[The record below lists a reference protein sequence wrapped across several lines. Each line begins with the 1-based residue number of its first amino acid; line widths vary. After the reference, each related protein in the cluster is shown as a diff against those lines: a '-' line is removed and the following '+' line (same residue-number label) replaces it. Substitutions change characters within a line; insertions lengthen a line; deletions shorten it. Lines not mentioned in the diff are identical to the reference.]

1 MKMDSKKV
9 GIGII
14 GLIVLIIVGIF
25 LFGGN
30 KEVYKV
36 TFVNDDSKEVVEVK
50 KNDAVSRPDDPT
62 KTVYVFKGWYNGTTE
77 FDFTSKITE
86 DITLT
91 AQWEK
96 VADKVDDSDKNYY
109 NMLFNIFGSYSWLV
123 ILAELVV
130 VIGLSARIRKM
141 KPTTAKLLFC
151 AYSFLT
157 GLTFSSIFVI
167 YEISSIIYV
176 FGITALLFLIFALIG
191 YFTKID
197 LTKIGVYLFMILLG
211 VIICSIINIFV
222 GSKTFDLG
230 ITIVC
235 LIVFIIY
242 IAYDMQ
248 IIKRNLYLISE
259 EDNLAIYGALQLYLD
274 FINIFLR
281 LLQLFGRS
289 RD

>member
-1 MKMDSKKV
+1 MGDKMIESNKLFSKV
-9 GIGII
+9 FMWMFIGLAITFGIG
-14 GLIVLIIVGIF
+14 
-25 LFGGN
+25 
-30 KEVYKV
+30 YY
-36 TFVNDDSKEVVEVK
+36 
-50 KNDAVSRPDDPT
+50 VSINP
-62 KTVYVFKGWYNGTTE
+62 
-77 FDFTSKITE
+77 
-86 DITLT
+86 
-91 AQWEK
+91 
-96 VADKVDDSDKNYY
+96 
-109 NMLFNIFGSYSWLV
+109 NMLFNIFGSYYWFL
-123 ILAELVV
+123 IIAEFVV
-130 VIGLSARIRKM
+130 VIWLSARIRKM

-191 YFTKID
+191 YFAKID
-197 LTKIGVYLFMILLG
+197 LTKIGVYLFMALLG

-222 GSKTFDLG
+222 GSETFDLG

-248 IIKRNLYLISE
+248 VIKRNLYLIPG

-274 FINIFLR
+274 FINIFIR